1 MKNTKVKNDLQ
12 NKLAEASA
20 SSKDDGFNFDLWA
33 GQVRRQL
40 LAAINKRREK

>member
-20 SSKDDGFNFDLWA
+20 SSKNDSFDFDLWA
-33 GQVRRQL
+33 GEVRRQL
-40 LAAINKRREK
+40 LAVINKRRAR